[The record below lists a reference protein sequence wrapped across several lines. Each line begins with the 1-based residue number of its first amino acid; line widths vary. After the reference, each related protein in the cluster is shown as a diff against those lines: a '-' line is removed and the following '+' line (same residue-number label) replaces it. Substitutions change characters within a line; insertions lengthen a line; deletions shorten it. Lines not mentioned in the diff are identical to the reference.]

1 MKGLHCNIID
11 REIFFTKL
19 VDSIKKF
26 YDKDLVGHSVGMR
39 NLHVMILSESYEPE
53 RFERAKN
60 LSIERAEFLG
70 EVQVQVEIQSV
81 DYLYFL

>member
-1 MKGLHCNIID
+1 MQLAEVID

-19 VDSIKKF
+19 VDSIKEF

-39 NLHVMILSESYEPE
+39 NLHVMVLSESYDPG
-53 RFERAKN
+53 RFERAEN
-60 LSIERAEFLG
+60 LSLERAIFLG

>member
-1 MKGLHCNIID
+1 MQIAQVID

-19 VDSIKKF
+19 IEAIKKS
-26 YDKDLVGHSVGMR
+26 YDKDLIGHSVGMR
-39 NLHVMILSESYEPE
+39 NLHIMILSESYVPE
-53 RFERAKN
+53 RFERAEN

-70 EVQVQVEIQSV
+70 EVQIQVERESV